1 MVLVNVFPNYRRNH
15 DRNNYKFVLNRLC
28 IFRSLESSID
38 EREIMIVPK
47 IVVWLLLGYVG
58 GWIFAKKGYPPK
70 LGIVIGILLGP
81 IAIALCAVLPRTRE
95 GREQA
100 ALERSKRCPI
110 CDRELGVSARVCPRC
125 EHRFE
130 AA

>member
-1 MVLVNVFPNYRRNH
+1 
-15 DRNNYKFVLNRLC
+15 
-28 IFRSLESSID
+28 
-38 EREIMIVPK
+38 MILLT
-47 IVVWLLLGYVG
+47 IACWLLLGYLG

-70 LGIVIGILLGP
+70 MGILIGIFFGP

-100 ALERSKRCPI
+100 ALEREINLENTINLGSKRCPK
-110 CDRELGVSARVCPRC
+110 CDRECGISARFCPRC

-130 AA
+130 AV